1 MYAENMGLFSAL
13 LDIIFPPECIGCN
26 TFGSYLCSDC
36 FRSIK
41 CNTTY
46 LCPGC
51 MKEISH
57 FTVHP
62 HCKKQTALDGLYAF
76 SNYEGVLRKYIGAV
90 KYRLLF
96 DMAKIGGDMMY
107 WSGKQLGLWNVYSV
121 QTTAVVPV
129 PIHWKKRWERG
140 FNQSNLYAEQLAKN
154 LGFYLLPNLLIKT
167 KSTGPQALLSRVKRL
182 QNIHDSV
189 VSTVTDPQRLPSC
202 IILVDDVATTGSTLY
217 ESARALKKAGVKKV
231 VAIVLAHGE

>member
-1 MYAENMGLFSAL
+1 
-13 LDIIFPPECIGCN
+13 
-26 TFGSYLCSDC
+26 
-36 FRSIK
+36 
-41 CNTTY
+41 
-46 LCPGC
+46 